1 MAVEEILRRSALR
14 RLLEGLSARE
24 RRVIE
29 LRFGL
34 ADGQPRSL
42 EEVGAQL
49 GVTRERVRQIEAK
62 TLAKLQV
69 AAEAQPLADS
79 LD

>member
-1 MAVEEILRRSALR
+1 MR

-34 ADGQPRSL
+34 VDGQPRSL
-42 EEVGAQL
+42 EEVGAAL
-49 GVTRERVRQIEAK
+49 GLTRERIRQIEVK